1 MATITGTSAATLGAA
16 AVNNI
21 REDLGNVIYNVS
33 PFQTPFTSGIA
44 QTRATNDNHEWL
56 TDSLRASVNTNKRIE
71 ADSSDQPTAVT
82 GGRVRIGNQVQ
93 IASEIAT
100 VTKKAE
106 FFDRAG
112 VPGKEMAYQ
121 LLKRGKE
128 LQMDVEKQMLA
139 TTQTK
144 VAAAAGTAGVSGS
157 FGTYIV
163 TNQAFGTGG
172 DGSPNAGNSGV
183 GDGST
188 APSLGSNGA
197 IAQGDFDTLLDGV
210 WNNSGDFSNLKI
222 MAPAATVQSLR
233 NTLKGISDDVNTDA
247 ASGEI
252 IARVAVY
259 VSQFG
264 PVAIVPNKHM
274 EANTMYLI
282 DMSTWSMATAGGQ
295 KIHTTELSTST
306 SAEKMLLETY
316 YTLEARSEQ
325 ANGAYYDM
333 N

>member
-21 REDLGNVIYNVS
+21 REDLGNVIYNVT

-56 TDSLRASVNTNKRIE
+56 TDTLRASVNTNARIE
-71 ADSSDQPTAVT
+71 ADSADQPTAVT
-82 GGRVRIGNQVQ
+82 GGRTRIGNNVQ

-128 LQMDVEKQMLA
+128 LQMDIEKQMLA

-144 VAAAAGTAGVSGS
+144 VAAASGTAGVSGS
-157 FGTYIV
+157 FGTFIV
-163 TNQAFGTGG
+163 ANQAFGG
-172 DGSPNAGNSGV
+172 DGTANAGNSGV

-188 APSLGSNGA
+188 APSLGSNDTINQA
-197 IAQGDFDTLLDGV
+197 KFDNLLDDI
-210 WNNSGDFSNLKI
+210 WENSGDFGQLKI
-222 MAPAATVQSLR
+222 MADAARVQSLR
-233 NTLKGISDDVNTDA
+233 NTLKGIADDVNTDA
-247 ASGEI
+247 ATGEI

-264 PVAIVPNKHM
+264 PVAVVPNKHM
-274 EANTMYLI
+274 EANTLYLI
-282 DMSTWSMATAGGQ
+282 DMSTWAMATAGGQ

-316 YTLEARSEQ
+316 YTLEARSEA
-325 ANGAYYDM
+325 ANGAYYDIS
-333 N
+333 